1 MKAQDEKQE
10 LEYRDLLSALE
21 GLGLFPERGNSPDEV
36 KVDAA
41 GRSQEEITQAVN
53 RLRATYGWE
62 QH

>member
-21 GLGLFPERGNSPDEV
+21 GLGFFPERGKLPEEV
-36 KVDAA
+36 KADAT